1 MVGIKYVTKYPG
13 RISKLVL
20 MSMSPKPIRSDDYPF
35 GIKREKIEPYYVKAL
50 ESPSW
55 GVKELSKMFFPKAKY
70 KNFRE
75 RYLTFSGTPPEIVI
89 NALINY
95 HKEDVRHLLCKLTIP
110 TMILGFPKMAK
121 IAKYM
126 TEKIPSSEYYEFK
139 THIFPNLFEA
149 EKFNKILEDFITS
162 SKSIGPK

>member
-1 MVGIKYVTKYPG
+1 
-13 RISKLVL
+13 
-20 MSMSPKPIRSDDYPF
+20 
-35 GIKREKIEPYYVKAL
+35 
-50 ESPSW
+50 
-55 GVKELSKMFFPKAKY
+55 
-70 KNFRE
+70 
-75 RYLTFSGTPPEIVI
+75 
-89 NALINY
+89 
-95 HKEDVRHLLCKLTIP
+95 
-110 TMILGFPKMAK
+110 MILGFPKMAK